1 MAPPE
6 FLAFSAHLSC
16 GQFADGPHNI
26 ALLELLGVIE
36 FIADKSVCFKAVMP
50 TILLVV
56 GSGLNWM
63 FGIFILN
70 LWYNCLYYVII
81 PHYSN
86 KLFC

>member
-36 FIADKSVCFKAVMP
+36 FIADKSVCFKAIMP

-56 GSGLNWM
+56 GSGLNWLL
-63 FGIFILN
+63 GIFILD
-70 LWYNCLYYVII
+70 LWESSLFYSII
-81 PHYSN
+81 LDFSN
-86 KLFC
+86 EL